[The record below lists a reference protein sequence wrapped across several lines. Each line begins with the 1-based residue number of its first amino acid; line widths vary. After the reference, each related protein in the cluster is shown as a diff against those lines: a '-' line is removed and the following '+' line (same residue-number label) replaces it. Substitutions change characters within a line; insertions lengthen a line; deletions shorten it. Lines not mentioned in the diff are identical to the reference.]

1 MGQAKKEQ
9 MEQEAKL
16 ARRDSF
22 LINNTSYQKCV
33 ECEEMFIPK
42 DEEIICQYC
51 WEKKINED

>member
-22 LINNTSYQKCV
+22 LINNTSYQNQNITFFGTNIFRYFK
-33 ECEEMFIPK
+33 
-42 DEEIICQYC
+42 
-51 WEKKINED
+51 